1 MLEIRSVPCEL
12 FFAWRGNPLPN
23 HFWNH
28 HANVFV
34 LNSIGYISIN
44 LYVCVGYQYI
54 CYRCYYNAV
63 GTGHP
68 PLTQINGDC
77 WANNVK
83 LDSDADVAAAEAGND
98 VFLDGRLEE
107 IEGML
112 PVLVAAP
119 DVLAK
124 SANNSVI
131 SPTRTSVTFPLENS
145 TAVALTT
152 SVIFPSRITV
162 PLLASSPRSGGRNGE
177 LGSAH

>member
-1 MLEIRSVPCEL
+1 M
-12 FFAWRGNPLPN
+12 
-23 HFWNH
+23 
-28 HANVFV
+28 
-34 LNSIGYISIN
+34 
-44 LYVCVGYQYI
+44 CVGYQYI

-68 PLTQINGDC
+68 PLTQIKGDC

-107 IEGML
+107 IEGVL

-124 SANNSVI
+124 SANKPVI
-131 SPTRTSVTFPLENS
+131 FPTRTSVTFPLENS

-152 SVIFPSRITV
+152 SVMFPSRITV